1 MHPPGPP
8 GDSAPGLPARLRA
21 AHHPLHQKAVTHR
34 LEFRRYRFP
43 FGRAVRTAH
52 GPWVEREGLLVRLED
67 EAGWS
72 GYGEVAPIPWFGT
85 ETLEEAEEAL
95 ARLGGAAEAASLE
108 GIDERYGCVRFAL
121 ASALAE
127 AERVVP
133 CPPAS
138 SDPRRVWDP
147 AFARGFGGQVNAP
160 YPGDAGTTRLP
171 VAALLPAGKAALAA
185 ADQALESGFVVL
197 KWKVGVLP
205 VTDELVVLDDLLARL
220 PAHVKLRLDA
230 NGAWT
235 TRQAATVLERCAAR
249 PIEFVEQ
256 PCFAQASQGAA
267 QQRRVADS
275 LLGLAKDYPTPI
287 ALDES
292 VTGLANLRAWLERGW
307 PGVLVVK
314 PALAGAPAD
323 VLALLASHRADVVFS
338 SAFET
343 AVGRQAALQVAFQF
357 TGRQPRALGFGMVPL
372 FRDGRIDGLPAVP
385 FLTPEAVNA
394 INPGAIWNALS

>member
-1 MHPPGPP
+1 MVAM
-8 GDSAPGLPARLRA
+8 DDITLREKTSTSFFLGLPARLRA

-34 LEFRRYRFP
+34 LEFRRYRVP
-43 FGRAVRTAH
+43 FGREVRTAH

-67 EAGWS
+67 EAGRS

-85 ETLEEAEEAL
+85 ETLEEAEEVL
-95 ARLGGAAEAASLE
+95 AKLGGAAEAASLE
-108 GIDERYGCVRFAL
+108 GIGERYGCVRFAL
-121 ASALAE
+121 ASALSQDWVTPAE
-127 AERVVP
+127 AR
-133 CPPAS
+133 
-138 SDPRRVWDP
+138 
-147 AFARGFGGQVNAP
+147 
-160 YPGDAGTTRLP
+160 RLP

-185 ADQALESGFVVL
+185 ADQALESGFVAL
-197 KWKVGVLP
+197 KWKVGVLA
-205 VTDELVVLDDLLARL
+205 VSDELVVLDDLLARL
-220 PAHVKLRLDA
+220 PAHAKLRLDA

-256 PCFAQASQGAA
+256 PCFAEASQGAA
-267 QQRRVADS
+267 GQRRVADA
-275 LLGLAKDYPTPI
+275 LLGLANDYPTPI

-292 VTGLANLRAWLERGW
+292 VAGLASLRAWLERGW

-323 VLALLASHRADVVFS
+323 VLALLASHRADLVFS

-343 AVGRQAALQVAFQF
+343 AVGRQAALRVAFQF
-357 TGRQPRALGFGMVPL
+357 SGRQPRALGFGVVPL
-372 FRDGRIDGLPAVP
+372 FKDGWIDALPAVP

-394 INPGAIWNALS
+394 INPEAIWNALS